1 MTVDF
6 AAVQWARRMAE
17 AIEPLRT
24 LESCDLRQL
33 GPLIEAM
40 ATLEEKEIRLTDQ
53 QLTVILQN
61 AFSKDLVR
69 IQADKGGVLVEFTG
83 GGFEYERFLVRPDG
97 RVPISRYEAEPAKR
111 KT

>member
-17 AIEPLRT
+17 AIGPLRA
-24 LESCDLRQL
+24 LESHDLSRL
-33 GPLIEAM
+33 TPLILAM
-40 ATLEEKEIRLTDQ
+40 ATLGEREIRLTDQ

-61 AFSKDLVR
+61 TFAKDLAR

-97 RVPISRYEAEPAKR
+97 RVPNSRYEAEPAKR